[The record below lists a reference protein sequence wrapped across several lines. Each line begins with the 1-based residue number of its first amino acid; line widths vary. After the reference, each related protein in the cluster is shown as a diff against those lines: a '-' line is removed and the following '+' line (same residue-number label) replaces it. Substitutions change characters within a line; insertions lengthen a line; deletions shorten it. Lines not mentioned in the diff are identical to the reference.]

1 MVRWA
6 APSETEERK
15 VLRTGRDYIES
26 LRDGREVWIDGERV
40 EDVCTHPAFAP
51 MVNVRARIYDLA
63 HEDGAADLLTYVDG
77 QTGERCATTSRPP
90 HTREDWRARRASVDA
105 ILDDA
110 GGVVTRVGD
119 ETVGEMWSLFDGQD
133 VLNEIDPAFSANITN
148 HVRRAQLLDPF
159 HVSANTDPKGNRARR
174 PQDQDP
180 DVLLHVVRETDNGI
194 VVRGAKFET
203 AAAYANQAFVKPTI
217 GEWNNEVLSDY
228 AVGFLADMGAPGI
241 KHLCRSAFAEQ
252 RSPEDYPL
260 STRYDE
266 IDTMIV
272 FDDVEI
278 PWENVFFYR
287 HTEAA
292 SFIRAT
298 LHRYS
303 IYPYVQRYERFAGFL
318 LGVAYASVRSTGVT
332 MHQGVREKIAEIACY
347 REGIN
352 AHLTAAIELAEP
364 SPAGLLMPNQ
374 SMMYAARVF
383 ASTQLPSVMH
393 LVRDL
398 LGCQAS
404 LMPSKAMFDSPGA
417 GDWLKKY
424 FTIGEI
430 PAEERRKLFALA
442 RDLLNSDYAGH
453 RLTFQLFAQSPPFSH
468 LLAVYN
474 NYDFSGPLDLV
485 ARYSDVAE
493 AVRK

>member
-1 MVRWA
+1 TA
-6 APSETEERK
+6 A
-15 VLRTGRDYIES
+15 
-26 LRDGREVWIDGERV
+26 
-40 EDVCTHPAFAP
+40 A
-51 MVNVRARIYDLA
+51 M
-63 HEDGAADLLTYVDG
+63 TYVDDE
-77 QTGERCATTSRPP
+77 TGETCAIGGKPP
-90 HTREDWRARRASVDA
+90 KTKNDWRAKHTAVETV
-105 ILDDA
+105 LDDV

-119 ETVGEMWSLFDGQD
+119 ETVGEMWSLYDGQE
-133 VLNEIDPAFSANITN
+133 VLNEIDPSFSANIRN
-148 HVRRAQLLDPF
+148 QVRRAALLDPF
-159 HVSANTDPKGNRARR
+159 HVSANTDPKGDRGRHPR
-174 PQDQDP
+174 EQDP

-217 GEWNNEVLSDY
+217 GDWNNQALSDY

-241 KHLCRSAFAEQ
+241 KHICRSAFADG
-252 RSPEDYPL
+252 RSPDDYPL
-260 STRYDE
+260 TSRYDE

-272 FDDVEI
+272 FDNVEI
-278 PWENVFFYR
+278 PWENIFFFR
-287 HTEAA
+287 HTKAA
-292 SFIRAT
+292 AFIRAT

-303 IYPYVQRYERFAGFL
+303 IFPYVQRYARFADFL
-318 LGVAYASVRSTGVT
+318 LGVAYASVKSTGVT
-332 MHQGVREKIAEIACY
+332 MHQGVREKIAQIACY

-352 AHLTAAIELAEP
+352 AHLTAAVELAEP
-364 SPAGLLMPNQ
+364 SPGGLLMPNQ

-383 ASTQLPSVMH
+383 ASTQLLAVMH

-398 LGCQAS
+398 CGCQVS
-404 LMPSKAMFDSPGA
+404 LMPSKAMFDSPEA
-417 GDWLKKY
+417 GEWLCKY

-430 PAEERRKLFALA
+430 PAEERRKLFVLA

-485 ARYSDVAE
+485 ARYSGVADE
-493 AVRK
+493 VRK

>member
-1 MVRWA
+1 M
-6 APSETEERK
+6 
-15 VLRTGRDYIES
+15 
-26 LRDGREVWIDGERV
+26 
-40 EDVCTHPAFAP
+40 
-51 MVNVRARIYDLA
+51 
-63 HEDGAADLLTYVDG
+63 
-77 QTGERCATTSRPP
+77 
-90 HTREDWRARRASVDA
+90 
-105 ILDDA
+105 
-110 GGVVTRVGD
+110 
-119 ETVGEMWSLFDGQD
+119 
-133 VLNEIDPAFSANITN
+133 
-148 HVRRAQLLDPF
+148 
-159 HVSANTDPKGNRARR
+159 
-174 PQDQDP
+174 
-180 DVLLHVVRETDNGI
+180 LLHVVGETDNGI

-241 KHLCRSAFAEQ
+241 KHICRSAFAGS
-252 RSPEDYPL
+252 RSPDDYPL
-260 STRYDE
+260 TSRYDE

-287 HTEAA
+287 HTKAA
-292 SFIRAT
+292 AFIRAT

-303 IYPYVQRYERFAGFL
+303 IFPYVQRYLRFADFL
-318 LGVAYASVRSTGVT
+318 LGVAYASARSTGVT
-332 MHQGVREKIAEIACY
+332 MHQAVREKIAQIACY

-364 SPAGLLMPNQ
+364 SPGGLLMPNQ

-383 ASTQLPSVMH
+383 ASTQLPAVMH

-398 LGCQAS
+398 CGCQVS
-404 LMPSKAMFDSPGA
+404 LVPSKAMFDSPGA
-417 GDWLKKY
+417 GEWLRKY

-430 PAEERRKLFALA
+430 PADERRKLFALA

-485 ARYSDVAE
+485 SRYSAVADE
-493 AVRK
+493 VRK

>member
-1 MVRWA
+1 
-6 APSETEERK
+6 

-40 EDVCTHPAFAP
+40 EDVATHPAFAP
-51 MVNVRARIYDLA
+51 MVKVRARIYDLG
-63 HEDGAADLLTYVDG
+63 HEAGTAGLLTYVD
-77 QTGERCATTSRPP
+77 EDSAECCATTSRPP
-90 HTREDWRARRASVDA
+90 RTREDWRGKRASVDV
-105 ILDDA
+105 ILDGA

-133 VLNEIDPAFSANITN
+133 VLNEIDPAFSANIAH

-159 HVSANTDPKGNRARR
+159 HVSANTDPKGNRALR

-180 DVLLHVVRETDNGI
+180 DVLLHVVGETDNGI

-241 KHLCRSAFAEQ
+241 KHICRSAFAAQHDPDE
-252 RSPEDYPL
+252 YPL
-260 STRYDE
+260 TSRYDE

-287 HTEAA
+287 HTKAA
-292 SFIRAT
+292 AFIRAT

-303 IYPYVQRYERFAGFL
+303 IYPYVQRYLRFADFL
-318 LGVAYASVRSTGVT
+318 LGVAYASARSTGVT
-332 MHQGVREKIAEIACY
+332 MHQGVREKIAQIACY
-347 REGIN
+347 REGVN
-352 AHLTAAIELAEP
+352 AHLTAAIELAQP
-364 SPAGLLMPNQ
+364 SPGGLLMPNQ
-374 SMMYAARVF
+374 PMMYAGRVF

-393 LVRDL
+393 ILRDL
-398 LGCQAS
+398 CGCQVS

-417 GDWLKKY
+417 GEWLRKY

-485 ARYSDVAE
+485 ARYSDVAD
-493 AVRK
+493 AVRN